1 MRKIKIAQIGIGHDH
16 ASEIF
21 TSLLRQS
28 EIFEVKGF
36 CVCEGE
42 EEQYEERKDWVYSR
56 STRLSLEEILEDQE
70 LDAVTVECNEVILT
84 KYATLAVEKGLHVH
98 MDKPGSESPEDYEK
112 LMGLAKAGNLTLHLG
127 YMYRYNPAVQHT
139 MEVIKNGKLGE
150 IYSVETHMDC
160 LHKPEKR
167 QWLGTFRGGMLFFLG
182 CHLIDLIVQIQGVP
196 EEIIPLNTC
205 TGFDGVTANDYG
217 MAVFQYQNGVSFAKT
232 CAAEPGGYIRRQL
245 VVCGEKGTIEIKPFE
260 KYISDPVDSRDMV
273 TGIKEVSK
281 EDAQKHS
288 WNYQAEYRETDPVNR
303 YDNMMSSFAAMAR
316 GEKQN
321 PYTYEYEV
329 LLHRILLKACG
340 FDIDYKK
347 EVRL

>member
-16 ASEIF
+16 AAEIF
-21 TSLLRQS
+21 GSLLRQS
-28 EIFEVKGF
+28 DIFEVKGF

-42 EEQYEERKDWVYSR
+42 EAQYEQRKNGVYAK
-56 STRLSLEEILEDQE
+56 STQLTLEEILEDKE

-84 KYATLAVEKGLHVH
+84 KYAQLAVEKGFHVH

-112 LMGLAKAGNLTLHLG
+112 LMGTAKAANLTLHLG

-139 MEVIKNGKLGE
+139 MEVIREGKLGE

-160 LHKPEKR
+160 LHNPEKR
-167 QWLGTFRGGMLFFLG
+167 QWLGTFKGGMLFFLG

-196 EEIIPLNTC
+196 EEIIPLNMP

-217 MAVFQYQNGVSFAKT
+217 MAVFKYPKGISFAKT
-232 CAAEPGGYIRRQL
+232 CAVEPGGFIRRQL
-245 VVCGEKGTIEIKPFE
+245 VVCGEEGTIEIKPFE
-260 KYISDPVDSRDMV
+260 KYVPSQDKDRSMV
-273 TGIKEVSK
+273 TGIREVAG
-281 EDAQKHS
+281 EDARKNG
-288 WNYQAEYRETDPVNR
+288 WNYQAEYHETEPVNR
-303 YDNMMSSFAAMAR
+303 YDNMMSSFAAMVR
-316 GEKQN
+316 GEKIN

-340 FDIDYKK
+340 FDVDFKK
-347 EVRL
+347 EIRL